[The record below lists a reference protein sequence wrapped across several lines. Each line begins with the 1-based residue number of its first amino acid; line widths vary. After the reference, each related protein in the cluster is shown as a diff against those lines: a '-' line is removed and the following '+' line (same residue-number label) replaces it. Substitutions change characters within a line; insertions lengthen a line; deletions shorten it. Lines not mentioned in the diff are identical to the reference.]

1 MLSRDFNCFK
11 GLLGRRQAARP
22 GFGGDLKVAC
32 REKRAGNVS
41 ESVSGVEFWGFLT
54 ADIASIQAKVV
65 SGLQAATRLKAGWRS
80 EGGETKVE
88 GSVNCSKVC
97 FVLGQA
103 SRTSSDSP

>member
-32 REKRAGNVS
+32 REKRAENVS

-54 ADIASIQAKVV
+54 ADIASWPRSFQGCRQPRDLKPVGGAKV
-65 SGLQAATRLKAGWRS
+65 GKPRS
-80 EGGETKVE
+80 
-88 GSVNCSKVC
+88 SV
-97 FVLGQA
+97 
-103 SRTSSDSP
+103 